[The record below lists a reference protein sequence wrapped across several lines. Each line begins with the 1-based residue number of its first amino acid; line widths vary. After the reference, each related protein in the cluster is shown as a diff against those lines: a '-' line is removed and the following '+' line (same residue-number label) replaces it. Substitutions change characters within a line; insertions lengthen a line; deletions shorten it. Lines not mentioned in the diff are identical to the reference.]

1 MYKFWFRPKGTIP
14 LDDVRSN
21 QIIANINFIQLT
33 LSLYVMQSFRVK
45 KPHKVQLNLP
55 TVSALQRQSV

>member
-1 MYKFWFRPKGTIP
+1 MYKFWFRTKGTIAP
-14 LDDVRSN
+14 DEVRSN

-33 LSLYVMQSFRVK
+33 LSLNVMQSLRVK
-45 KPHKVQLNLP
+45 KPHKVPLNLP

>member
-14 LDDVRSN
+14 PDDVRSN

-45 KPHKVQLNLP
+45 KPHKVQLNLL